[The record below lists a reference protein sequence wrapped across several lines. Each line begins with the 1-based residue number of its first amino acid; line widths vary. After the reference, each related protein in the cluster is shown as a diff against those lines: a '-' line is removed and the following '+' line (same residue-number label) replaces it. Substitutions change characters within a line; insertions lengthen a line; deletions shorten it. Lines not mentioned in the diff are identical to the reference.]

1 MGPIRDWIFGNNT
14 ELSIFQYHYL
24 MLFLF
29 THLCLSALG
38 ITFFFFRNF
47 SFVVSYQSH
56 FLVLTKPNMK
66 SFGLF
71 HVIHCEISSIFLKL
85 AREKLN
91 ERRASYQLTS
101 TVLRMTRDWRQRSP
115 HVQQAEKDGCEPV
128 DWHFLILTV
137 ENTEEEETREPVC
150 VTYF

>member
-1 MGPIRDWIFGNNT
+1 
-14 ELSIFQYHYL
+14 
-24 MLFLF
+24 
-29 THLCLSALG
+29 
-38 ITFFFFRNF
+38 
-47 SFVVSYQSH
+47 
-56 FLVLTKPNMK
+56 MK

-71 HVIHCEISSIFLKL
+71 HVIHCKMSPIFLKL
-85 AREKLN
+85 HATTNFHCAREKLN

-115 HVQQAEKDGCEPV
+115 HVQQAEKDGCEAV